1 MTRSA
6 SATLKFGT
14 AKFFDFEK
22 DFGFIVPDDGSA
34 DVFFPGA
41 AILSKASVERGD
53 DVSYFL
59 EDEPRGNRPRARGV
73 KLAT

>member
-1 MTRSA
+1 
-6 SATLKFGT
+6 
-14 AKFFDFEK
+14 
-22 DFGFIVPDDGSA
+22 
-34 DVFFPGA
+34 VFFPGA